1 MHTSRQICL
10 ALLGLALLLNGCGA
24 SSTTSSS
31 WRSHPPSGPRYTGT
45 IRVGTHTI
53 YTTTRTVHGVTETL
67 YEHPGHAVSSAN
79 TRHIVTGELP
89 HVGIVLVDGKGY
101 AIYAFVPDK
110 HGPTAC
116 ARACARVWPP
126 IRLTI
131 EKVIDSSPVLDE
143 TLVSTEPDPENHR
156 VGDRVV
162 KFAGRVVHTYT
173 RDTAPRRA
181 AGQGVH
187 SFGGHW
193 YLISRSGKLVTTPAE

>member
-1 MHTSRQICL
+1 
-10 ALLGLALLLNGCGA
+10 
-24 SSTTSSS
+24 
-31 WRSHPPSGPRYTGT
+31 
-45 IRVGTHTI
+45 
-53 YTTTRTVHGVTETL
+53 VHGVTETL

-79 TRHIVTGELP
+79 TRHIVTGKLP
-89 HVGIVLVDGKGY
+89 HTGIVLVDGKGY

-110 HGPTAC
+110 HGPSAC
-116 ARACARVWPP
+116 TGACARVWPP

-143 TLVSTEPDPENHR
+143 SLVSTEPDPENHL

-162 KFAGRVVHTYT
+162 KFAGRVVHTYI
-173 RDTAPRRA
+173 RDSAPRRA

-193 YLISRSGKLVTTPAE
+193 YLISPSGKLVTTPSR